1 MPKPGAE
8 TKAQDEAD
16 EPALPAVDA
25 PEHEPPRAANTVEPD
40 PPSRCPK
47 SFWELAPPWIQ
58 AVIFFFVASF
68 GAWQFWLKEVVWPA
82 AAPLNLTTELG
93 VKAAGFQAPGAD
105 NKQEFE
111 AIELVVT
118 ARNPSTRNLYLLSN
132 VWVARGI
139 EIDASLKGE
148 TWQAVATE
156 RIAKYQ
162 FAVAGEHYKMR
173 EMKLVAGGFVFD
185 DYVLRPNESV
195 THSFVFYVPQGVY
208 DYVEVAVALPTTP
221 NENVAEVTWTLNPDG
236 TVKYRAYRYSATGGR
251 GEEIKDLAAAF
262 TDSAMQLQ
270 TAEASRQLSL
280 WPDTDRA
287 SASNH

>member
-1 MPKPGAE
+1 MPKADAE
-8 TKAQDEAD
+8 TKAQDEAEAPAIQAVGAP
-16 EPALPAVDA
+16 EPEPPAVA
-25 PEHEPPRAANTVEPD
+25 KIVEPN
-40 PPSRCPK
+40 PPSPCRK

-58 AVIFFFVASF
+58 ALIFFFVASF

-93 VKAAGFQAPGAD
+93 VKAAGFQASPGSD
-105 NKQEFE
+105 NKQQFE

-139 EIDASLKGE
+139 AIDASLKGE
-148 TWQAVATE
+148 LWQTAATE
-156 RIAKYQ
+156 RIAKYR

-173 EMKLVAGGFVFD
+173 EMKLVAGGYVFD
-185 DYVLRPNESV
+185 DYVLRPNELV
-195 THSFVFYVPQGVY
+195 THSFVFYIPHGVY

-221 NENVAEVTWTLNPDG
+221 NENVAEATWTLNPDG
-236 TVKYRAYRYSATGGR
+236 TVKYRAYRYSAKGGR

-280 WPDTDRA
+280 WPDAA
-287 SASNH
+287 SASNQ